1 MEGVRETFEHV
12 LDDFSKRL
20 QHAEFVAIDTELTG
34 INIDTEQDTFEEPPA
49 VRLDRLCRVAETY
62 CLIQLGIT
70 VVTQGPRCTWSCMSY
85 NIFAFPHAGPELL
98 GRSTNFTCQ
107 AMALKFNAQ
116 NHVDFNRWIYDGVP
130 YMTREDEQRYLATD
144 AGRADADLEQKVGLL
159 RLWKLLCSSGLP
171 FVVHCPSDLFFL
183 LAAFECNPLPRDTRL
198 LTQLI
203 RRCTPKVFDTAHLHG
218 LVGRFRRLGLT
229 KFYEDAKARYE
240 KSLKEGSATPV
251 EFALAAETSHYGNP
265 SGEQTHQ
272 AGYDSLITAK
282 LFMYLR
288 SIAPMKVAEGGN
300 HLFLYHSVEYID
312 LEKAAQGGDIGCS
325 LFDHSRV
332 TLLVAAVSPGDMQAV
347 ARRMTSSEYLCKV
360 MDLVHVLVV
369 LRASGGAAVRKAMEL
384 ARSVPE
390 VQQWMPFETWR
401 DKQISKRLRI
411 AKGTNGES
419 LKVNGHA
426 AMGIE
431 EEPLNGHASA
441 LPSVLVEATAGS
453 GASTSSTCAPA
464 LSAEIPATDG
474 GEVDEVTTT
483 NHATNHHSLR
493 DVLDGGQWRGRR
505 VVQLSLAGCLILAV
519 SLALQ
524 GKKWRR
530 S

>member
-1 MEGVRETFEHV
+1 MEGVRESFDQV
-12 LDDFSKRL
+12 LDDLSKRL

-34 INIDTEQDTFEEPPA
+34 INIDSEQDTFEEPPS

-85 NIFAFPHAGPELL
+85 NVFAFPHAGPELL
-98 GRSTNFTCQ
+98 GRSPNFMCQ

-116 NHVDFNRWIYDGVP
+116 HHVDFNRWIYDGVP
-130 YMTREDEQRYLATD
+130 YMTREDEQRYLATE

-159 RLWKLLCSSGLP
+159 RLWKLLCRSGLP

-183 LAAFECNPLPRDTRL
+183 LAAFECNPLPRDPRQL
-198 LTQLI
+198 AQLI

-251 EFALAAETSHYGNP
+251 DFTLTAETSHYGNP

-288 SIAPMKVAEGGN
+288 SIAPMKVTEGGN

-312 LEKAAQGGDIGCS
+312 LDKALQGGEVGCS

-332 TLLVAAVSPGDMQAV
+332 TLLVAAVLPGDLQAV
-347 ARRMTSSEYLCKV
+347 ARRMTSAEYLCKI

-401 DKQISKRLRI
+401 DKQTSKRLRM
-411 AKGTNGES
+411 AKGSNGEVP
-419 LKVNGHA
+419 KVNGHA
-426 AMGIE
+426 VMGIE
-431 EEPLNGHASA
+431 EETLNGHGST
-441 LPSVLVEATAGS
+441 LPSVVADVTAS
-453 GASTSSTCAPA
+453 ASSASAPA
-464 LSAEIPATDG
+464 MVVPIPANDS
-474 GEVDEVTTT
+474 GEVD
-483 NHATNHHSLR
+483 ATATGTHVCNHHSHQAELQ
-493 DVLDGGQWRGRR
+493 GSQWQGRR
-505 VVQLSLAGCLILAV
+505 VVQLSLAGCLILVA
-519 SLALQ
+519 SLAWQ
-524 GKKWRR
+524 GRKWHR